1 MKKTSYIF
9 ILLAVCMGFFDIELV
24 AQDLCPPRFLETSFS
39 SEIVDLYWD
48 EPDTANY
55 GDILLFECFESC
67 SLASEAFN
75 IVHLDSVGGS
85 GGWFRYSDG
94 DSATCGSGM
103 IPCSDGLE
111 DGFSAVALWCS
122 TGTTI
127 DSRMY
132 TDLIDLTS
140 YSTAHLEF
148 VETYNYPE
156 DSHDSNMVEIST
168 NGGETW
174 DIVYVS
180 DPLVVLGDY
189 WYNTVDLS
197 EYAGQQIHIAF
208 RYLDVTGNGEGW
220 FVDDVRVWGGNG
232 GETTTCGAFN
242 EYEVYVNGSVVDV
255 TTDTY
260 YSVEGLTNGTE
271 YCFEVRA
278 LYSEGSSEPCAQQCA
293 APMGAFVVDPL
304 AINFENPLMEGE
316 YQEQTFSIMNFDTAN
331 LDYSVFSMSLANLQV
346 AQDLLADD
354 FNDGLIY
361 FDDTSFPS
369 LWLVGDSLASSS
381 TYMTYETPPDGGM
394 FAYVNDDLIGDG
406 IGVTNATMIS
416 NEIELMGTETVFLLL
431 DLLFPQPD
439 GHCYEQGLYSE
450 NASISYST
458 DAGTTWDVLDSNF
471 TTGWYWASYMY
482 NLTPL
487 ISGANSLKI
496 KFNYDD
502 CEGNWGYGIGVDNV
516 AIKQGDMLSWLTISP
531 YDGKVL
537 TSGSLNDTVA
547 VTVGVYGQFDGF
559 TTSENLYLY
568 GGSYTV
574 NFPVGVGVTVSLD
587 DNHGLSPF
595 KFKLNNNYPNPFNP
609 ETTIGFSVAK
619 NSEVTILIYNI
630 LGQKVATL
638 LDGQMSPGK
647 YTMKWRGLSDTGK
660 ELPSGMYFYEMTT
673 SGFHEIKKLVLVR

>member
-1 MKKTSYIF
+1 MKKRSYLS
-9 ILLAVCMGFFDIELV
+9 ILLAFCIGPFNIGLFG
-24 AQDLCPPRFLETSFS
+24 QDLCPPRFLETDFS
-39 SEIVDLYWD
+39 SETVDLFWD
-48 EPDTANY
+48 EPDTSNY
-55 GDILLFECFESC
+55 GSILLFECFESC

-75 IVHLDSVGGS
+75 IAHNDSAGGS
-85 GGWFRYSDG
+85 GGWFRNSDG
-94 DSATCGSGM
+94 DSSTCGSGM

-111 DGFSAVALWCS
+111 EGFSAVALWCS
-122 TGTTI
+122 TGATI

-148 VETYNYPE
+148 VESYSYPE
-156 DSHDSNMVEIST
+156 DSHDSNMVEVST

-174 DIVYVS
+174 NIVYFS
-180 DPLVVLGDY
+180 DPMVVLGDY

-197 EYAGQQIHIAF
+197 EYAGQEIHIAF
-208 RYLDVTGNGEGW
+208 RYLDATGNGEGW
-220 FVDDVRVWGGNG
+220 FIDDVRVWGGNG

-242 EYEVYVNGSVVDV
+242 EYEIYVDGSVVAV
-255 TTDTY
+255 TTETD

-304 AINFENPLMEGE
+304 AINFENPLMNGE
-316 YQEQTFSIMNFDTAN
+316 YQEQTFNIMNFDTAN

-346 AQDLLADD
+346 AQDLLTDD
-354 FNDGLIY
+354 FNDGLVY

-381 TYMTYETPPDGGM
+381 QYMSYETPPDGGM
-394 FAYVNDDLIGDG
+394 FAYVNDDAIGDG
-406 IGVTNATMIS
+406 IGMTYATMIS

-431 DLLFPQPD
+431 DLLFPQPQ

-450 NASISYST
+450 NASISYSSDT
-458 DAGTTWDVLDSNF
+458 GTTWDVLDSNF

-482 NLTPL
+482 NLTHL
-487 ISGANSLKI
+487 IDGANSLKI
-496 KFNYDD
+496 KINYDD

-547 VTVGVYGQFDGF
+547 VTVGVYGQLDDF
-559 TTSENLYLY
+559 TTTEDLYLY
-568 GGSYTV
+568 GGSYTI
-574 NFPVGVGVTVSLD
+574 NFPVGVGVTVALD
-587 DNHGLSPF
+587 DNSGLSPF
-595 KFKLNNNYPNPFNP
+595 KYKLNNNYPNPFNP
-609 ETTIGFSVAK
+609 ETTIGFSVANDSK
-619 NSEVTILIYNI
+619 VTILIYNI

-638 LDGQMSPGK
+638 LDGKMNPGN
-647 YTMKWRGLSDTGK
+647 YTMKWKGVSDSGK
-660 ELPSGMYFYEMTT
+660 ELPSGMYFYEMT
-673 SGFHEIKKLVLVR
+673 SPGFHQIKKLVLVR